1 VRDIIWILGGIF
13 LMLLLTLLVG
23 GVCVLLE
30 LDVRLYPVWSPW
42 RAIYD
47 WVRSQ
52 RGKKYKS
59 REDVI

>member
-1 VRDIIWILGGIF
+1 VRDIIWILGGI
-13 LMLLLTLLVG
+13 LSMLLLMVLVVVLG
-23 GVCVLLE
+23 LLE
-30 LDVRLYPVWSPW
+30 LDIRLYRVWSPW

-47 WVRSQ
+47 WVRSE

>member
-1 VRDIIWILGGIF
+1 VRDIIWILGGIV
-13 LMLLLTLLVG
+13 LMLLAAV
-23 GVCVLLE
+23 VCVLLV
-30 LDVRLYPVWSPW
+30 LDARLYPWSPW
-42 RAIYD
+42 RSMFD

>member
-1 VRDIIWILGGIF
+1 VRDIIWILSGIL
-13 LMLLLTLLVG
+13 LMLLLTVLAVV
-23 GVCVLLE
+23 VCVLLE
-30 LDVRLYPVWSPW
+30 LDVRLYPLWSPW

-47 WVRSQ
+47 WVRNE

>member
-1 VRDIIWILGGIF
+1 VRDIIWILGGILMLF
-13 LMLLLTLLVG
+13 LMLLALV
-23 GVCVLLE
+23 VCVLLK
-30 LDVRLYPVWSPW
+30 LDVRLSPVWSPW

-47 WVRSQ
+47 WVRSE